1 MSVFLTT
8 RSTGHQP
15 LTTSHRLMF
24 SPEIEKKI
32 DEYIS
37 HYPVKRSAILPA
49 LHLAQIEH
57 GYVTDEDVQYLAR
70 RLDMRVNEV
79 EEVVTFYSMYSRKPI
94 GQYKLQVCRTL
105 SCNLAGCEKISER
118 ITEKLGIKL
127 NETTPDGK
135 FTLQEVECLGYCDL
149 APVLQVNFDYHEQ
162 ITPERTEEIIEK
174 LK

>member
-1 MSVFLTT
+1 MY
-8 RSTGHQP
+8 
-15 LTTSHRLMF
+15 
-24 SPEIEKKI
+24 SPENEDKI
-32 DEYIS
+32 DEYIT

-49 LHLAQIEH
+49 LHIAQIEH
-57 GYVTDEDVQYLAR
+57 GYVTDDDVKYLAQ

-94 GQYKLQVCRTL
+94 GKYKLQVCRTI
-105 SCNLAGCEKISER
+105 SCNIAGCEKISAH
-118 ITEKLGIKL
+118 ITDKLGIKV

-162 ITPERTEEIIEK
+162 ITLARTDEIIET

>member
-1 MSVFLTT
+1 MYSLENEQ
-8 RSTGHQP
+8 R
-15 LTTSHRLMF
+15 
-24 SPEIEKKI
+24 I

-49 LHLAQIEH
+49 LHIAQIEH
-57 GYVTDEDVQYLAR
+57 GYVTDDDVKYLAQ
-70 RLDMRVNEV
+70 RLDMRINEV

-94 GQYKLQVCRTL
+94 GKYKLQVCRTI
-105 SCNLAGCEKISER
+105 SCNIAGCEKISAH
-118 ITEKLGIKL
+118 ITEKLGIRV

-162 ITPERTEEIIEK
+162 ITPARTDEIIET